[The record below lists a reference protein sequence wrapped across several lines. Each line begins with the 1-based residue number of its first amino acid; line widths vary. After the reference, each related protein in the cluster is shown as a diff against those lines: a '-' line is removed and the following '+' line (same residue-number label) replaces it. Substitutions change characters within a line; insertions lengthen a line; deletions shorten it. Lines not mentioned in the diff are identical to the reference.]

1 MKHHESKSGSLSNKT
16 YSGDKGTTE
25 IVNKWSILL
34 VKTSSKLIQ
43 SDKKWWYTEGQR
55 LVLYPTIHLKKRK
68 KYNKT
73 SQQVVN
79 SLL

>member
-43 SDKKWWYTEGQR
+43 SDKK
-55 LVLYPTIHLKKRK
+55 
-68 KYNKT
+68 
-73 SQQVVN
+73 
-79 SLL
+79 